1 VTRHPPGPLL
11 WTSRTLYSIKFFVV
25 TIISCILTCQIDRKY
40 FLRKRHHHGRTHM
53 GSADPPPRKMDEKLK
68 SENMQNSSFLFLCYI
83 LRAIRAGRCREQ
95 RYADHIFIQI
105 YFRMRHLIRYRS
117 QFFKIF
123 FCLRTS
129 NAGVAVRTA
138 DGSRRTANAGDEQ
151 WLRCACS
158 SPSCTVIRCYLPPG
172 RCWRRAMSEVWMQQ
186 SVTYCGAVCC
196 RRRWT
201 VAHSLYCTPYLTLNQ
216 WRRQDFV
223 TGGK

>member
-1 VTRHPPGPLL
+1 MLIT
-11 WTSRTLYSIKFFVV
+11 Y
-25 TIISCILTCQIDRKY
+25 
-40 FLRKRHHHGRTHM
+40 
-53 GSADPPPRKMDEKLK
+53 
-68 SENMQNSSFLFLCYI
+68 LFRY
-83 LRAIRAGRCREQ
+83 RA
-95 RYADHIFIQI
+95 

-186 SVTYCGAVCC
+186 SVTYSELWCFVLQTTMDRCAQLVLHPVPHPKP
-196 RRRWT
+196 
-201 VAHSLYCTPYLTLNQ
+201 VAPPGFCNRGESKK
-216 WRRQDFV
+216 V
-223 TGGK
+223 KVK